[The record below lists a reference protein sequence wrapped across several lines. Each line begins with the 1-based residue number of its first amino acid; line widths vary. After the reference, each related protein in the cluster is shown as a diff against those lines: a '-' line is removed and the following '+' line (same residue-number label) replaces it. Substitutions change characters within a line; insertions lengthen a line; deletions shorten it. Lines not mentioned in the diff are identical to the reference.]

1 VQYIFFKPKMSAVLQ
16 TVVQPFDSFLIGT
29 MKLGQPYQRFAF
41 GWIATT
47 AAVWWMQPTSMFE
60 HGNPRPFEL
69 FADGEASVGPT
80 KFPWWT
86 PGLVTGA
93 LFSTFV

>member
-1 VQYIFFKPKMSAVLQ
+1 MSAILSSI
-16 TVVQPFDSFLIGT
+16 VQPFDGFLIGT

-41 GWIATT
+41 GWIVTT
-47 AAVWWMQPTSMFE
+47 AGVWYLQPQMMFE
-60 HGNPRPFEL
+60 HGNARPFSL
-69 FADGEASVGPT
+69 FSDESTGIAPT